1 MRSVLINFCFQ
12 SPHQHL
18 SLNSIAASS
27 TLFFFVVFLFFFHST
42 RSRRIFQVQRR
53 CPTFQSFFFIFIFF
67 SARQW
72 KSYAHISSLL
82 YSSQKKTRKEKEGKW
97 SGVFWEILKMVR
109 IAITKISTATGK
121 IFFARSWDVI
131 ACEWDFVT

>member
-12 SPHQHL
+12 SHHQHL

-27 TLFFFVVFLFFFHST
+27 TFFDFPLFLPFDEISSHFSSST
-42 RSRRIFQVQRR
+42 SMSNFSI
-53 CPTFQSFFFIFIFF
+53 FFFIFGTSMKVLCSYFF
-67 SARQW
+67 SFVFITEENEKRERR
-72 KSYAHISSLL
+72 KMERSL
-82 YSSQKKTRKEKEGKW
+82 
-97 SGVFWEILKMVR
+97 WEILKMGKNSNNKNINSNR
-109 IAITKISTATGK
+109 K